1 MQKFISKFNRTFHK
15 PTLIILIVV
24 NFVIAAS
31 FAAAT
36 NDVAPPLR
44 ELVLATTP
52 TNVLAASSIR
62 LVPGKWTIDP
72 VTFKPILEMNI
83 EASADEVDSGVTNRV
98 IIRRMMHNL
107 NATQISAW
115 LGAANGQVFIEN
127 AILQKTRLGRKP

>member
-15 PTLIILIVV
+15 PTLIILTVV

-44 ELVLATTP
+44 ELTIATTP

-62 LVPGKWTIDP
+62 LVPGKWTIDA

-83 EASADEVDSGVTNRV
+83 ESSADEVDSGVTNRV
-98 IIRRMMHNL
+98 IIRRMMLNL
-107 NATQISAW
+107 NAAQINNW
-115 LGAANGQVFIEN
+115 LGAANGRAFIEAALLN
-127 AILQKTRLGRKP
+127 KTKLVRAP